1 MRQGAWQEK
10 ESESEDKIN
19 YEKLHALQPVGP
31 PVGRYLARDQN
42 REEDDQ
48 DEASGEGQIHR
59 GRTDEE
65 ARKH

>member
-1 MRQGAWQEK
+1 MRQGARQEK